1 MQTGHQTMATFHAA
15 SVQKLIQR
23 LTGDPIF
30 IPKTYIDNLNIVV
43 IQNSVRLPGGR
54 MGRRATSIN
63 EIVGYDPPSESF
75 SFIEVFRWNPVTDKF
90 DFVGNGNSYML
101 ENKIA
106 FKRGIPNEKR
116 RIIYKDLERRAKVLE
131 KIHKSGTTGFYE
143 VLKVLAAV
151 QRQGIV

>member
-1 MQTGHQTMATFHAA
+1 M
-15 SVQKLIQR
+15 
-23 LTGDPIF
+23 
-30 IPKTYIDNLNIVV
+30 
-43 IQNSVRLPGGR
+43 
-54 MGRRATSIN
+54 
-63 EIVGYDPPSESF
+63 
-75 SFIEVFRWNPVTDKF
+75 FRWNPVTDKF
-90 DFVGNGNSYML
+90 DFVGKGNSYML